1 MIRHSGGLESV
12 ARPRLLTLVLLT
24 IAMAGCSV
32 YLASIR
38 PPYGSVE
45 SLEVGL
51 PEPVIVRMLGR
62 PDEWRLQPDGTAELR
77 YTFDSEPQRTS
88 PWVYL
93 VCDLLVFPEAFFTM
107 NELSYRLQFERYA
120 IHLDQQRRVREVY
133 RLLQSKEG
141 TESLV
146 PMPVSTGWAKKGT

>member
-1 MIRHSGGLESV
+1 MIPPSGRRERVAGSGLL
-12 ARPRLLTLVLLT
+12 ALVLLT

-93 VCDLLVFPEAFFTM
+93 VCYFLVLIEAFFTM
-107 NELSYRLQFERYA
+107 NEMSYLLNIVRYS
-120 IHLDQQRRVREVY
+120 II
-133 RLLQSKEG
+133 LL
-141 TESLV
+141 
-146 PMPVSTGWAKKGT
+146 